1 MITLRFRIACC
12 VLGASLATLFPAP
25 SWADWVPVYSTDF
38 SSDPNWT
45 TDDSTNLK
53 WDSGSGTFSGHQK
66 NTEGTYA
73 YAAISPFYPNQAWR
87 LAFDTRINS
96 EDWSAGLTFGIFDS
110 RLLWPNAAGVD
121 YGLSDGGDV
130 INLRGG
136 PGASLDD
143 YVHGWSLNTWYHN
156 EMKYDPLT
164 NQLTLVV
171 TERSTDVLHSSL
183 SVTISSFPEDTSFLG
198 VSRLHIKNTGPG
210 ADPDAIVDYNVDNIT
225 LYAAAPEPE
234 TMLLLGCGL
243 AGIFLFVRR
252 RTVRA

>member
-1 MITLRFRIACC
+1 
-12 VLGASLATLFPAP
+12 
-25 SWADWVPVYSTDF
+25 
-38 SSDPNWT
+38 
-45 TDDSTNLK
+45 
-53 WDSGSGTFSGHQK
+53 
-66 NTEGTYA
+66 
-73 YAAISPFYPNQAWR
+73 
-87 LAFDTRINS
+87 
-96 EDWSAGLTFGIFDS
+96 
-110 RLLWPNAAGVD
+110 
-121 YGLSDGGDV
+121 
-130 INLRGG
+130 
-136 PGASLDD
+136 
-143 YVHGWSLNTWYHN
+143 
-156 EMKYDPLT
+156 MKYDPLT